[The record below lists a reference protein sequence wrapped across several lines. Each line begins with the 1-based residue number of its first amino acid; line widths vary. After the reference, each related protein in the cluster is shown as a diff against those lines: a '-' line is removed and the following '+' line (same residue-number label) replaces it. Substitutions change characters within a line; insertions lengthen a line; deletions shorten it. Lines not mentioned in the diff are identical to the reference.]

1 MDFMMRKFLR
11 HILAATI
18 LVAGST
24 HTVVAQNPPR
34 LVVNIVVSSMGA
46 NDVEQYEDNFTSTG
60 FRRLLYGGQRFTNA
74 TYDYM
79 QTSTPVS
86 LATLTTG
93 AMPSIHGVVGE
104 RWFDYVDNSLITL
117 IDDEQEHSVNYSSG
131 TGNYSPRNLL
141 AETLSDAL
149 ARQSAN
155 SRIATIA
162 VDPLSA
168 IVMAGHSGEV
178 YWMESVQTDWT
189 TSSYYTETLPEWVA
203 QYNEKDKNQ
212 DYSIKRWTAL
222 LPYDS
227 YRNSQVSVIEGL
239 QSKTNKQIVH
249 VLDSELPKEMM
260 DNIHYQMC
268 YTPAGN
274 SATLAF
280 ARELISKNEMGKDD
294 VPDMINIVLDAPR
307 MISSRFG
314 PESVEY
320 EDMIYRLDRDL
331 EEFFTFLA
339 TQVKESRQLMVILT
353 SDHGTSPSYNDPKRK
368 SERFNVRQ
376 AEVITN
382 AFIGSMHGNGEW
394 VLGCIDHSMYLN
406 HNLIIDKGLSLSDI
420 QNDVATFVMQLRGV
434 SQAITAQALRS
445 SYFGGGYGRKIQ
457 NGYYARRSGD
467 VVINL
472 MPGWIDESEGVRSSS
487 GSMYRYDSHV
497 PLIIYGGN
505 TKAVVRD
512 EAFDMTSLAATEAYI
527 LGIAAPSAAEGNKT
541 TIIYE

>member
-104 RWFDYVDNSLITL
+104 RWFDYVDNSHITL

-131 TGNYSPRNLL
+131 TGNYSPRNLI

-149 ARQSAN
+149 ARQSSN

-249 VLDSELPKEMM
+249 VLDNELPKEMM

>member
-131 TGNYSPRNLL
+131 TGNYSPRNLI

>member
-131 TGNYSPRNLL
+131 TGNYSPRNLI

-249 VLDSELPKEMM
+249 VLDNELPKEMM